1 MAEKKESKGNPTPDK
16 KATANAGTERQIPNN
31 VISLAAHK
39 CCAESCKAKPDR
51 AGFCSEHY
59 VWFKEG
65 LLTLEG
71 YKAKDFDKK
80 FHAMAR
86 RKSA

>member
-1 MAEKKESKGNPTPDK
+1 MQQKSNIEK
-16 KATANAGTERQIPNN
+16 QIPNN
-31 VISLAAHK
+31 VVPLVASK
-39 CCAESCKAKPDR
+39 CTSEDCKKKPER

-65 LLTLEG
+65 LITIDG

-80 FHAMAR
+80 YHLFIAR
-86 RKSA
+86 SKKVA